1 MATIEEANKS
11 IIEKF
16 QEAGKKIDED
26 TKKREAEEAK
36 AKDVKDAK
44 TENKSE
50 ETPKAEKEEPKAKEK
65 TKPTAEKEPQKEPD
79 KQEDKAPK
87 EEPKAEPKATE
98 DTKAE
103 DKAED
108 TKETEPVEDV
118 KAASAKKA
126 SKDTEVEK
134 DSTKET
140 ELKKSEGVVSM
151 SNETANQI
159 LDVITKSY
167 NVITKSYNEILARV
181 EKSDNKVESIQG
193 TVNSMQESLIPFV
206 SKAMKLLP
214 EEEVQPTPKDADPE
228 KVAVKSA
235 KLEDKQHAESV
246 EKSAGKEDT
255 DKVAKDD
262 TSTVVDEVI
271 EKSAKDDVVKTQT
284 EEPKAEEPLTN
295 EDYRLAAMGMQGE
308 FFTNLQ
314 KAIQDGNIAKSD
326 IDYYKNLW
334 TDVQNENAS
343 IKDVKKFIDFAS
355 K

>member
-1 MATIEEANKS
+1 MTIEDANKS

-16 QEAGKKIDED
+16 NEADRQIEED

-36 AKDVKDAK
+36 AKEAKDAK
-44 TENKSE
+44 TEDKAE
-50 ETPKAEKEEPKAKEK
+50 ETPKAKEVEPKAKEE
-65 TKPTAEKEPQKEPD
+65 TKPTAEKEPQKEPE
-79 KQEDKAPK
+79 KQEDKVPK
-87 EEPKAEPKATE
+87 EEPKVEPKAEPKAKE
-98 DTKAE
+98 DTKV
-103 DKAED
+103 ED

-126 SKDTEVEK
+126 PKDKEVEK
-134 DSTKET
+134 GKT
-140 ELKKSEGVVSM
+140 ESADMKKSEGVVSM
-151 SNETANQI
+151 SNETADKI
-159 LDVITKSY
+159 LE
-167 NVITKSYNEILARV
+167 VITKSYNEILARV
-181 EKSDNKVESIQG
+181 EKSDSKVESIQG
-193 TVNSMQESLIPFV
+193 TVNSMQESLLPFV

-214 EEEVQPTPKDADPE
+214 EEDVQPTPKDADPE
-228 KVAVKSA
+228 QVAVKSA

-246 EKSAGKEDT
+246 EKSAGKENTDT
-255 DKVAKDD
+255 IAKDD

-284 EEPKAEEPLTN
+284 EEPKVEQTLTN
-295 EDYRLAAMGMQGE
+295 EDYRYAARGMQKE

-314 KAIQDGNIAKSD
+314 KGIQDGNIEKSS

-334 TDVQNENAS
+334 TDIQDDSAS

>member
-1 MATIEEANKS
+1 MTIEDANKS

-16 QEAGKKIDED
+16 NEADRKIDED

-36 AKDVKDAK
+36 AKEAKDAK
-44 TENKSE
+44 TEDKAE
-50 ETPKAEKEEPKAKEK
+50 ETPKAKEVESKAKEE

-79 KQEDKAPK
+79 KQEDKDSK
-87 EEPKAEPKATE
+87 EEPKAESKEESKAKE
-98 DTKAE
+98 DT
-103 DKAED
+103 KAED

-126 SKDTEVEK
+126 PKDTEVEK
-134 DSTKET
+134 GKTESTDM
-140 ELKKSEGVVSM
+140 KKSEGVVSM
-151 SNETANQI
+151 PNETADKI
-159 LDVITKSY
+159 LE
-167 NVITKSYNEILARV
+167 VITKSYNELLARI

-193 TVNSMQESLIPFV
+193 TVNSMQESLLPFV

-214 EEEVQPTPKDADPE
+214 EEDVQPTPKDADPE
-228 KVAVKSA
+228 QVAVKSA

-255 DKVAKDD
+255 DTIAKDD

-284 EEPKAEEPLTN
+284 EEPEPEQTLTN
-295 EDYRLAAMGMQGE
+295 EDYRYAARGMQRE

-314 KAIQDGNIAKSD
+314 KGIQDGNIEKSD

-334 TDVQNENAS
+334 TDIQDDRAS
-343 IKDVKKFIDFAS
+343 IKDVKNFIDFAS

>member
-1 MATIEEANKS
+1 MTIEDANKS

-16 QEAGKKIDED
+16 NEADRQIEED

-36 AKDVKDAK
+36 AKEAKDAK
-44 TENKSE
+44 TEDKAE
-50 ETPKAEKEEPKAKEK
+50 ETPKAKEVEPKAKEE
-65 TKPTAEKEPQKEPD
+65 TKPTAEKEPQKEPE
-79 KQEDKAPK
+79 KQEDKVPK
-87 EEPKAEPKATE
+87 EEPKVEPKAESKAKE
-98 DTKAE
+98 DTKV
-103 DKAED
+103 ED

-126 SKDTEVEK
+126 PKDKEVEK
-134 DSTKET
+134 GKTESTDM
-140 ELKKSEGVVSM
+140 KKSEGVVSM
-151 SNETANQI
+151 SSETADKI
-159 LDVITKSY
+159 LE
-167 NVITKSYNEILARV
+167 VITKSYNEILARV
-181 EKSDNKVESIQG
+181 EKSDSKVESIEG
-193 TVNSMQESLIPFV
+193 TVNSMQESLLPFV

-214 EEEVQPTPKDADPE
+214 EEDVQPTPKDADPE
-228 KVAVKSA
+228 QVAVKSA

-246 EKSAGKEDT
+246 EKSAGKENTDT
-255 DKVAKDD
+255 IAKDD

-284 EEPKAEEPLTN
+284 EEPKVEQTLTN
-295 EDYRLAAMGMQGE
+295 EDYRYAARGMQKE

-314 KAIQDGNIAKSD
+314 KGIQDGNIEKSS

-334 TDVQNENAS
+334 TDIQDDSAS

>member
-1 MATIEEANKS
+1 MTIEDANKS

-16 QEAGKKIDED
+16 NEADRQIEED

-36 AKDVKDAK
+36 AKDAKDVKTDDK
-44 TENKSE
+44 VE
-50 ETPKAEKEEPKAKEK
+50 ETPKAKEVEPKAKEK
-65 TKPTAEKEPQKEPD
+65 AKPTAEKEPQKEPD
-79 KQEDKAPK
+79 KQEDKASK
-87 EEPKAEPKATE
+87 EEPKAEPKAKE
-98 DTKAE
+98 DT
-103 DKAED
+103 KAED

-126 SKDTEVEK
+126 PKDKEVEK
-134 DSTKET
+134 GKTESTDM
-140 ELKKSEGVVSM
+140 KKSEGVVSM
-151 SNETANQI
+151 SNETADKI
-159 LDVITKSY
+159 LE
-167 NVITKSYNEILARV
+167 VITKSYNEILARV

-193 TVNSMQESLIPFV
+193 TVDSMQEKLLPFV

-214 EEEVQPTPKDADPE
+214 EEDVQPTPKDADPE
-228 KVAVKSA
+228 QVAVKSA

-246 EKSAGKEDT
+246 EKSAGKKDT
-255 DKVAKDD
+255 DTIAKDD

-284 EEPKAEEPLTN
+284 EEPKVEQTLTN
-295 EDYRLAAMGMQGE
+295 EDYRYAARGMQRE

-314 KAIQDGNIAKSD
+314 KGIQDGNIEKSA

-334 TDVQNENAS
+334 TDVQNDSAS

>member
-1 MATIEEANKS
+1 MTIEDANKS

-16 QEAGKKIDED
+16 NEADRQIEED

-36 AKDVKDAK
+36 AKEAKDAK
-44 TENKSE
+44 TEDKAE
-50 ETPKAEKEEPKAKEK
+50 ETPKAKEVEPKAKEE
-65 TKPTAEKEPQKEPD
+65 TKPTAEKEPQKEPE
-79 KQEDKAPK
+79 KQEDKVPK
-87 EEPKAEPKATE
+87 EEPKVEPKAEPKAKE
-98 DTKAE
+98 DTKV
-103 DKAED
+103 ED

-126 SKDTEVEK
+126 PKDKEVEK
-134 DSTKET
+134 GKTESTDM
-140 ELKKSEGVVSM
+140 KKSEGVVSM
-151 SNETANQI
+151 SSETADKI
-159 LDVITKSY
+159 LE
-167 NVITKSYNEILARV
+167 VITKSYNEILARV
-181 EKSDNKVESIQG
+181 EKSDSKVESIEG
-193 TVNSMQESLIPFV
+193 TVNSMQESLLPFV

-214 EEEVQPTPKDADPE
+214 EEDVQPTPKDADPE
-228 KVAVKSA
+228 QVAVKSA

-246 EKSAGKEDT
+246 EKSAGKENTDT
-255 DKVAKDD
+255 IAKDD

-284 EEPKAEEPLTN
+284 EEPKVEQTLTN
-295 EDYRLAAMGMQGE
+295 EDYRYAARGMQKE

-314 KAIQDGNIAKSD
+314 KGIQDGNIEKSS

-334 TDVQNENAS
+334 TDIQDDSAS

>member
-1 MATIEEANKS
+1 MTIEDANKS

-16 QEAGKKIDED
+16 NEADRQIEED

-36 AKDVKDAK
+36 AKDAKDVKTDDKA
-44 TENKSE
+44 E
-50 ETPKAEKEEPKAKEK
+50 ETPKAKEEEPKAKEEA
-65 TKPTAEKEPQKEPD
+65 KPKAKEVESTAEKEPQKEPD
-79 KQEDKAPK
+79 KQEDKASK
-87 EEPKAEPKATE
+87 EEPKAEPKAKE
-98 DTKAE
+98 DT
-103 DKAED
+103 KAED

-126 SKDTEVEK
+126 PKDKEVEK
-134 DSTKET
+134 GKTESTDM
-140 ELKKSEGVVSM
+140 KKSEGVVSM
-151 SNETANQI
+151 SNETADKI
-159 LDVITKSY
+159 LE
-167 NVITKSYNEILARV
+167 VITKSYNEILARV

-193 TVNSMQESLIPFV
+193 TVDSMQEKLLPFV

-214 EEEVQPTPKDADPE
+214 EEDVQPTPKDADPE
-228 KVAVKSA
+228 QVAVKSA

-246 EKSAGKEDT
+246 EKSAGKKDT
-255 DKVAKDD
+255 DTIAKDD

-284 EEPKAEEPLTN
+284 EEPKVEQTLTN
-295 EDYRLAAMGMQGE
+295 EDYRYAARGMQRE

-314 KAIQDGNIAKSD
+314 KGIQDGNIEKSA

-334 TDVQNENAS
+334 TDVQNDSAS

>member
-1 MATIEEANKS
+1 MATIEDANKS

-16 QEAGKKIDED
+16 KEADRQIEED

-36 AKDVKDAK
+36 AKEAKDAK
-44 TENKSE
+44 TEDKAE
-50 ETPKAEKEEPKAKEK
+50 ETSKAKEVEPKAKEE

-79 KQEDKAPK
+79 KQEDKASK
-87 EEPKAEPKATE
+87 EEPKAEPKAKE
-98 DTKAE
+98 DT
-103 DKAED
+103 KAED
-108 TKETEPVEDV
+108 TKETESVEDV

-126 SKDTEVEK
+126 PKDTEVEK
-134 DSTKET
+134 GKTESTDM
-140 ELKKSEGVVSM
+140 KKSEGVVSM
-151 SNETANQI
+151 SNETADKI
-159 LDVITKSY
+159 LE
-167 NVITKSYNEILARV
+167 VITKSYNEILARV

-193 TVNSMQESLIPFV
+193 TVDSMQEKLLPFV

-214 EEEVQPTPKDADPE
+214 EEDVQPTPKDADPE
-228 KVAVKSA
+228 QVAVKSA

-255 DKVAKDD
+255 DTIAKDD

-284 EEPKAEEPLTN
+284 EEPEPEQTLTN
-295 EDYRLAAMGMQGE
+295 EDYRYAARGMQRE

-314 KAIQDGNIAKSD
+314 KGIQDGNIEKSA

-334 TDVQNENAS
+334 TDIQDDRAS

>member
-1 MATIEEANKS
+1 MTIEDANKS

-16 QEAGKKIDED
+16 NEADRQIEED

-36 AKDVKDAK
+36 AKDAKDVKTDDKA
-44 TENKSE
+44 E
-50 ETPKAEKEEPKAKEK
+50 ETPKAKEEEPKAKEEA
-65 TKPTAEKEPQKEPD
+65 KPKAKEVESTAEKEPQKEPD
-79 KQEDKAPK
+79 KQEDKVSK
-87 EEPKAEPKATE
+87 EEPKAEPKA
-98 DTKAE
+98 DTKAKE
-103 DKAED
+103 DTKAED

-126 SKDTEVEK
+126 SKDKEVEK
-134 DSTKET
+134 GKTESTDM
-140 ELKKSEGVVSM
+140 KKSEGVVSI
-151 SNETANQI
+151 SNETADKI
-159 LDVITKSY
+159 LE
-167 NVITKSYNEILARV
+167 VITKSYNEILARV
-181 EKSDNKVESIQG
+181 EKSDSKVESIEG
-193 TVNSMQESLIPFV
+193 TVNSMQESLLPFV

-214 EEEVQPTPKDADPE
+214 EEDVQPTPKDADPE
-228 KVAVKSA
+228 QVAVKSA

-255 DKVAKDD
+255 DTIAKDD

-284 EEPKAEEPLTN
+284 EEPKVEQTLTN
-295 EDYRLAAMGMQGE
+295 EDYRYAARGMQKE

-314 KAIQDGNIAKSD
+314 KGIQDGKIEKSA
-326 IDYYKNLW
+326 IDFYKNLW
-334 TDVQNENAS
+334 TDVQNDSAS

>member
-1 MATIEEANKS
+1 MTIEDANKS

-16 QEAGKKIDED
+16 NEADRQIEED

-36 AKDVKDAK
+36 AKEAKDAK
-44 TENKSE
+44 TEDKAE
-50 ETPKAEKEEPKAKEK
+50 ETPKAKEVEPKAKEE
-65 TKPTAEKEPQKEPD
+65 TKPTAEKEPQKEPE
-79 KQEDKAPK
+79 KQEDKVPK
-87 EEPKAEPKATE
+87 EEPKVEPKAEPKAKE
-98 DTKAE
+98 DTKV
-103 DKAED
+103 ED

-126 SKDTEVEK
+126 PKDKEVEK
-134 DSTKET
+134 GKTESTDM
-140 ELKKSEGVVSM
+140 KKSEGVVSM
-151 SNETANQI
+151 SSETVDKI
-159 LDVITKSY
+159 LE
-167 NVITKSYNEILARV
+167 VITKSYNEILARV
-181 EKSDNKVESIQG
+181 EKSDSKVESIEG
-193 TVNSMQESLIPFV
+193 TVNSMQESLLPFV

-214 EEEVQPTPKDADPE
+214 EEDVQPTPKDADPE
-228 KVAVKSA
+228 QVAVKSA

-246 EKSAGKEDT
+246 EKSAGKENTDT
-255 DKVAKDD
+255 IAKDD

-284 EEPKAEEPLTN
+284 EEPKVEQTLTN
-295 EDYRLAAMGMQGE
+295 EDYRYAARGMQKE

-314 KAIQDGNIAKSD
+314 KGIQDGNIEKSS

-334 TDVQNENAS
+334 TDIQDDSAS

>member
-1 MATIEEANKS
+1 MATIEDANKS

-16 QEAGKKIDED
+16 KEADRQIEED

-36 AKDVKDAK
+36 AKDAKDVKTKDKA
-44 TENKSE
+44 E
-50 ETPKAEKEEPKAKEK
+50 ETPKAKEVEPKAKEEA
-65 TKPTAEKEPQKEPD
+65 KPTAKKEPQKEPE
-79 KQEDKAPK
+79 KQEDKVSKEEPK
-87 EEPKAEPKATE
+87 VEPKAEPKAKE
-98 DTKAE
+98 DTKV
-103 DKAED
+103 ED

-126 SKDTEVEK
+126 PKDKEVEK
-134 DSTKET
+134 GKTESTDM
-140 ELKKSEGVVSM
+140 KKSEGVVSM
-151 SNETANQI
+151 SSETADKI
-159 LDVITKSY
+159 LE
-167 NVITKSYNEILARV
+167 VITKSYNEILARV

-193 TVNSMQESLIPFV
+193 TVDSMQEKLLPFV

-214 EEEVQPTPKDADPE
+214 EEDVQPTPKDADPE
-228 KVAVKSA
+228 QVAVKSA

-246 EKSAGKEDT
+246 EKSVGKEDT
-255 DKVAKDD
+255 DTIAKDD

-284 EEPKAEEPLTN
+284 EEPNVEQPLTN
-295 EDYRLAAMGMQGE
+295 EDYRYAARGMQRE

-314 KAIQDGNIAKSD
+314 KGIQDGNIEKSA

-334 TDVQNENAS
+334 TDIQNDSAS

>member
-1 MATIEEANKS
+1 MTIEDANKS

-16 QEAGKKIDED
+16 NEADRQIEKD

-36 AKDVKDAK
+36 AKDAKDVKTDDK
-44 TENKSE
+44 VE
-50 ETPKAEKEEPKAKEK
+50 ETPKAKEVEPKAKEK
-65 TKPTAEKEPQKEPD
+65 AKPTAEKEPQKEPD
-79 KQEDKAPK
+79 KQEDKASK
-87 EEPKAEPKATE
+87 EEPKAEPKAKE
-98 DTKAE
+98 DT
-103 DKAED
+103 KAED

-126 SKDTEVEK
+126 PKDKEVEK
-134 DSTKET
+134 GKTESTDM
-140 ELKKSEGVVSM
+140 KKSEGVVSM
-151 SNETANQI
+151 SNETADKI
-159 LDVITKSY
+159 LE
-167 NVITKSYNEILARV
+167 VITKSYNEILARV

-193 TVNSMQESLIPFV
+193 TVDSMQEKLLPFV

-214 EEEVQPTPKDADPE
+214 EEDVQPTPKDADPE
-228 KVAVKSA
+228 QVAVKSA

-246 EKSAGKEDT
+246 EKSAGKKDT
-255 DKVAKDD
+255 DTIAKDD

-284 EEPKAEEPLTN
+284 EEPKVEQTLTN
-295 EDYRLAAMGMQGE
+295 EDYRYAARGMQRE

-314 KAIQDGNIAKSD
+314 KGIQDGNIEKSA

-334 TDVQNENAS
+334 TDVQNDSAS

>member
-1 MATIEEANKS
+1 MATIEDANKS

-16 QEAGKKIDED
+16 KEADRQIEED

-36 AKDVKDAK
+36 AKDSKDAK
-44 TENKSE
+44 TEDKAE
-50 ETPKAEKEEPKAKEK
+50 ETPKAKEVEPKAKEE
-65 TKPTAEKEPQKEPD
+65 TKPTAEKEPQKEPE
-79 KQEDKAPK
+79 KQEDKVSKEEPK
-87 EEPKAEPKATE
+87 VEPKAEPKAKE
-98 DTKAE
+98 DTKV
-103 DKAED
+103 ED

-126 SKDTEVEK
+126 PKDKEVEK
-134 DSTKET
+134 GKTESTDM
-140 ELKKSEGVVSM
+140 KKSEGVVSM
-151 SNETANQI
+151 SSETADKI
-159 LDVITKSY
+159 LE
-167 NVITKSYNEILARV
+167 VITKSYNEILARV
-181 EKSDNKVESIQG
+181 EKSDNKVESIEG
-193 TVNSMQESLIPFV
+193 TVNSMQESLLPFV

-214 EEEVQPTPKDADPE
+214 EEDVQPTPKDADPE
-228 KVAVKSA
+228 QVAVKSA

-255 DKVAKDD
+255 DIIAKDD

-284 EEPKAEEPLTN
+284 EEPKPEQTLTN
-295 EDYRLAAMGMQGE
+295 EDYRYAARGMQRE

-314 KAIQDGNIAKSD
+314 KGIQDGNIEKSA
-326 IDYYKNLW
+326 IEYYKNLW
-334 TDVQNENAS
+334 TDIQDDRAS